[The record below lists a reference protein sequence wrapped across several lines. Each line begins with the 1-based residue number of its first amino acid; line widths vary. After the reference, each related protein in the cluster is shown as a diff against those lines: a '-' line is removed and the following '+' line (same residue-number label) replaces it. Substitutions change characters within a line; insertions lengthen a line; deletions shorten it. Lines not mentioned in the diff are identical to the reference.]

1 MKYIWWMYHNPSSFL
16 LMDVCS
22 ASNFFHMQK
31 RAALKVFCLPPRIL
45 HLWQYLYS
53 IYAEEELIC
62 GTLCSSSNIPEPAM
76 KVKVLVTQSCLTLC
90 DPMDCSP
97 SGSSVHGI
105 LQARILEGI
114 AISFSRVSSW
124 PRDRTWISR
133 IAGRFFAIW
142 AIRGSPKVYIAQ
154 LCLTLCDPMNCDL
167 PGSSVHGILQARIL
181 EWTAVSSSRGSSHPG
196 IEPRSPALLAEAL
209 LSELLGKANHWRP
222 KGVV

>member
-154 LCLTLCDPMNCDL
+154 LCLTLCDPMDYIVQGDC
-167 PGSSVHGILQARIL
+167 ILQARML
-181 EWTAVSSSRGSSHPG
+181 ERLAFPFSRGSSQHMDRTQVFHIAG
-196 IEPRSPALLAEAL
+196 RFFTIWATREAQEYW
-209 LSELLGKANHWRP
+209 SE
-222 KGVV
+222 

>member
-124 PRDRTWISR
+124 PRDRTRISLTVDR
-133 IAGRFFAIW
+133 RFTVWATREVPVECITESNFLALWLLLINLKLRYLHIAWVKR
-142 AIRGSPKVYIAQ
+142 
-154 LCLTLCDPMNCDL
+154 
-167 PGSSVHGILQARIL
+167 
-181 EWTAVSSSRGSSHPG
+181 AVLHCKKFQDYCFS
-196 IEPRSPALLAEAL
+196 
-209 LSELLGKANHWRP
+209 
-222 KGVV
+222 

>member
-1 MKYIWWMYHNPSSFL
+1 MALLKYIWWMYHNPSSFL

-31 RAALKVFCLPPRIL
+31 CAALKIFCLPPCIL

-62 GTLCSSSNIPEPAM
+62 GTLCSSSNILEPAM
-76 KVKVLVTQSCLTLC
+76 KVKVLVAQSCLTLC

-114 AISFSRVSSW
+114 AISFSRVSSR
-124 PRDRTWISR
+124 PRDQTQISR
-133 IAGRFFAIW
+133 IAGRFVTIW
-142 AIRGSPKVYIAQ
+142 ATRGSPKVKVTQ
-154 LCLTLCDPMNCDL
+154 LCLTLCDPMDYTVCF
-167 PGSSVHGILQARIL
+167 ILHARIL
-181 EWTAVSSSRGSSHPG
+181 EWVAFPFSRRSSQPMDGTQVSHIAGRFFT
-196 IEPRSPALLAEAL
+196 IWATREAQEYW
-209 LSELLGKANHWRP
+209 SG
-222 KGVV
+222 